1 MRHHASRECCTV
13 SVAIADEPRLLRA
26 APGRVRVHVPDLSE
40 HDPRAVESGLRQLPG
55 VRGVQ
60 ANPITD
66 NVLIRFDPRATG
78 EAALMDHVRRLPQAA
93 HGARARER
101 VVERGQRGAR
111 AQDPTQGRGYTP
123 TAEQVGDAIAGG
135 EETQTAPTAHERAPR
150 AIMTG
155 RGHDKRAR
163 ITVRGLDRDPDL
175 ARRVVERLQRRPGVR
190 ARASALTGRVLVEFD
205 ARQEDIRD
213 LLSDVVDVE
222 LPDLPDE
229 DRPSHPLD
237 PAPLVQSASRTAG
250 AAIGLGLVTAR
261 QAAGVTVSAPGATQ
275 ASAVIGV
282 VQGFPATRNGL
293 RALLGRDLSDL
304 LFSGSNIVALALSGS
319 PLGLLATGAESL
331 RLLTEVVARRRAFKR
346 YEGLL
351 GDAADA
357 RPGATVRL
365 EAGERAPR
373 TARVVEG
380 TGTAI
385 EQDGL
390 PVAVAPGAT
399 IAAGARAQGGPFVVE
414 LQADAPFTP
423 EPRSAP
429 PAPDLSDRYQQA
441 LGPVSLAYAV
451 GTGLFTL
458 SPARAFEA
466 LLLVNPRTALIGGE
480 AASTN
485 ASARVLRE
493 GVIVVGTRPGRG
505 VRLPD
510 SLLLDGSRVLTD
522 GVELTGAIPLVA
534 VREAVDVQALAAG
547 VAAAAGSP
555 WGAAFRAVGGVAAS
569 GGRFDGTTATASAGG
584 VRYTLGP
591 IRDDD
596 DIPAVELLRGRG
608 GMLLALRDTRD
619 DRAIALFTLRPRLA
633 PSAAD
638 LVAACRRHGVE
649 LGLVGQGD
657 PVAVRALAHRI
668 DVALLPENDLVTVVR
683 ARQRTGARVAVL
695 SDSARA
701 AEVFEACDLAI
712 GLTSGRSGRFSA
724 RADLLALD
732 LAACVAIVEAA
743 AAREA
748 AARDSVALSVVA
760 NAAGV
765 VLGARGGAGLA
776 RASYAVYLTTLATLA
791 DGWARL
797 RGGERPRSTVA
808 RLVDPRPERWGRR
821 DVADVLASVHSTEQ
835 GLTTAQAL
843 ERRTAASTPPRRHEL
858 TRAVGDQLRS
868 PLIGILAAG
877 AGLSLALGSP
887 LDFAL
892 IGATIGVNVA
902 VGAWQERRAGQAAA
916 ALERLGAA
924 TARVLRDGAPVTI
937 PAAEVVPGDVL
948 TLAPGDRVAAD
959 ARVLEANNLE
969 VDEAPL
975 TGESLPVSKGA
986 DGGTDESRVVLEGS
1000 DITVGAGRAVVVAV
1014 GRDTRLGATAA
1025 ALSIDEAETSPL
1037 GARLAHMFRQVL
1049 PLVGA
1054 GGAIVVA
1061 SGLLRGQALLPTL
1074 AVGASI
1080 AIAAVPEGLP
1090 LLAGVGQAAVARRL
1104 AGRNALVR
1112 RLGAVEALG
1121 RVDVAC
1127 TDKTGTL
1134 TEGKLALTLV
1144 ASLDHDARVGTD
1156 GTGTTRG
1163 EAANGENALP
1173 EGLRRVLLDA
1183 ALASPHP
1190 DAADAAAHPTDVAV
1204 VVGAERAGLGDAI
1217 RAARGPEAPFDP
1229 ARSFH
1234 ATVVDGRL
1242 AVKGAPEALAPRCA
1256 MVRRADAD
1264 QPLDDAGRAALL
1276 ARAEDLAGR
1285 GLRVLMVAE
1294 GPKDGGTVD
1303 DPRGLV
1309 ALGFVGIS
1317 DPLRTDVAAAVRR
1330 CQEAGIRVIMLTGDS
1345 PATARAIAREAG
1357 LLDDG
1362 REVLTGTDVAELHNG
1377 DLARRLENA
1386 AVIARVTPLDKLRI
1400 VESLQGHGHTIAMT
1414 GDGVNDAPALRLADV
1429 GVAMGRGGTEVAR
1442 QAADVVLA
1450 DDDFATLVEALVEG
1464 RSFWRNIRRALGL
1477 LLGGNLGELGL
1488 VVGASVLG
1496 LASPLVTRQ
1505 ILAVNLITD
1514 ALPALAVA
1522 LQRPAD
1528 RNLAAL
1534 AREGEGSLDK
1544 PLRDDVLR
1552 RGVSTAAPALAAFVV
1567 ALGAGGLPQ
1576 ARAVAFASIVTT
1588 QLAQTLDAG
1597 RAEGGLTRPVVA
1609 AVAGSGGLLVA
1620 ALTVPAVRNILL
1632 LAAPTPLGWA
1642 LIVASA
1648 PSAILLSRVLGGARG
1663 DDAQRSTPPASSIL
1677 PAWPT
1682 PRLLPAPGGS

>member
-1 MRHHASRECCTV
+1 V

-26 APGRVRVHVPDLSE
+26 TPGRVRVHVPALSE
-40 HDPRAVESGLRQLPG
+40 HDPCAVESRLRQLSG

-66 NVLIRFDPRATG
+66 NILIRFDPRATD
-78 EAALMDHVRRLPQAA
+78 EAALMDHVRHLEQTAP
-93 HGARARER
+93 GARAGER
-101 VVERGQRGAR
+101 AGERGRRGAWGQ
-111 AQDPTQGRGYTP
+111 APTQGGRVAP
-123 TAEQVGDAIAGG
+123 TAEQVGDAIMGD
-135 EETQTAPTAHERAPR
+135 EETQTAPTAHEHAPR
-150 AIMTG
+150 AITTG
-155 RGHDKRAR
+155 RGRDKRAR

-190 ARASALTGRVLVEFD
+190 ARASSLTGRVLVEFN
-205 ARQEDIRD
+205 AHQEDIRA
-213 LLSDVVDVE
+213 LLSDVADIE
-222 LPDLPDE
+222 LPDMPGE

-237 PAPLVQSASRTAG
+237 PAPLIQSASRTAG

-261 QAAGVTVSAPGATQ
+261 QVAGVTVSAPGATQ

-331 RLLTEVVARRRAFKR
+331 RLLTEVVARRRAFNR

-351 GDAADA
+351 GAAADA
-357 RPGATVRL
+357 RPGATIRL

-399 IAAGARAQGGPFVVE
+399 ITAGARAQGGPFVVE
-414 LQADAPFTP
+414 LQADVPFTP
-423 EPRSAP
+423 EPRPAP
-429 PAPDLSDRYQQA
+429 PAPDLPDRYQQA

-480 AASTN
+480 VASTN
-485 ASARVLRE
+485 AAARVLRA
-493 GVIVVGTRPGRG
+493 GVVVVGTRPGRG

-534 VREAVDVQALAAG
+534 AREAVDVQALAAG

-555 WGAAFRAVGGVAAS
+555 WGAAFRVAGGAS
-569 GGRFDGTTATASAGG
+569 AIGGRFDGTTATASVDG

-591 IRDDD
+591 LRDAD
-596 DIPAVELLRGRG
+596 DIPAAERLRGRG
-608 GMLLALRDTRD
+608 GVLLALRDTRD
-619 DRAIALFTLRPRLA
+619 DRVIALFTLRPRLA
-633 PSAAD
+633 PGAAE
-638 LVAACRRHGVE
+638 LVTACRRHGVE
-649 LGLVGQGD
+649 LGLVGRGD
-657 PVAVRALAHRI
+657 PVAARALAHTHRI
-668 DVALLPENDLVTVVR
+668 DVALLPEDDLVAAVR
-683 ARQRTGARVAVL
+683 TRQRTGARVAVL

-701 AEVFEACDLAI
+701 AEAFEACDLAI
-712 GLTSGRSGRFSA
+712 GLTSGRGGRFSA
-724 RADLLALD
+724 RADLLAPD
-732 LAACVAIVEAA
+732 LAACVAIVEAG

-776 RASYAVYLTTLATLA
+776 RASYAVYLTTLATLV

-797 RGGERPRSTVA
+797 RGGERARSTVA
-808 RLVDPRPERWGRR
+808 GLVDPRPERWGRR
-821 DVADVLASVHSTEQ
+821 DVAEVLASVHSAEQ

-843 ERRTAASTPPRRHEL
+843 ERRKVAPAPPRRHEL
-858 TRAVGDQLRS
+858 TRAIGDQLRS
-868 PLIGILAAG
+868 PLVGILAAG

-924 TARVLRDGAPVTI
+924 TARVLRDGALVTI

-975 TGESLPVSKGA
+975 TGESLPVPKGT

-1025 ALSIDEAETSPL
+1025 ALSVDEAETSPL

-1090 LLAGVGQAAVARRL
+1090 LLAGVGQAAVASRL

-1127 TDKTGTL
+1127 ADKTGTL

-1156 GTGTTRG
+1156 GTDTPRG
-1163 EAANGENALP
+1163 DAANGEDALS
-1173 EGLRRVLLDA
+1173 EELRRVLLDA

-1190 DAADAAAHPTDVAV
+1190 DAADADAHPTDVAV
-1204 VVGAERAGLGDAI
+1204 VVGAEREGLGDAI
-1217 RAARGPEAPFDP
+1217 RAERGPEAPFDP

-1256 MVRRADAD
+1256 TVRRADAD
-1264 QPLDDAGRAALL
+1264 QSLDDAGRAALL

-1303 DPRGLV
+1303 DPCGLV

-1317 DPLRTDVAAAVRR
+1317 DPLRTDVPAAVRR

-1357 LLDDG
+1357 LLDG
-1362 REVLTGTDVAELHNG
+1362 GGEVLTGTDVAELHNG

-1552 RGVSTAAPALAAFVV
+1552 RGVSTAAPALAAFIV

-1620 ALTVPAVRNILL
+1620 ALTVPAVRDVLL
-1632 LAAPTPLGWA
+1632 LAVPTPLGWA
-1642 LIVASA
+1642 LIVAGA
-1648 PSAILLSRVLGGARG
+1648 PAAVLLSRVLGGARV
-1663 DDAQRSTPPASSIL
+1663 DDAQRSTLPASSIL

-1682 PRLLPAPGGS
+1682 SRLLPAPRGS